1 MIKISSTILFFLIL
15 THPAYA
21 YIDPG
26 IGAAILQGF
35 AFVATAVIIG
45 FVFMRKKIQDI
56 FSKLFSNDNTKKK

>member
-1 MIKISSTILFFLIL
+1 MTKISSTILFFLIL

-35 AFVATAVIIG
+35 AFIATAVITG
-45 FVFMRKKIQDI
+45 FVFMRKKFQDI
-56 FSKLFSNDNTKKK
+56 FSKLFSKNKTKKK